1 VPGAAGMAGCAGT
14 AQSGVPG
21 GADLAGFPAG
31 APGAAGAPGTPAG
44 VAGAA
49 PGWVDVTQSGAPAG
63 AGFPGLA
70 GAAPGVPGAP
80 GAPGVPGAPGAPG
93 AIFLLSSASSALMRC
108 SIASNFLMTSSADA
122 VDGAEPGGD
131 AVCADEGCDEGGCDP
146 EGCVAEGCDEDGCDE
161 EGCDKGF
168 CAAFGDE
175 GCEPGVA
182 APGGVVAPGAGGF
195 TPSCANAV
203 PPPVTAVASRSAASL
218 VRWLFAR
225 WLFGK
230 YAPRSSAITGVPG
243 PTSRATIPER
253 SIDNGPRSLRV
264 LKPPIS
270 PVPAS
275 FSAGTPR
282 PNARR
287 SRVRGIDQTWG
298 KLNTVTS
305 RIDLK
310 APEYQGFLLF

>member
-1 VPGAAGMAGCAGT
+1 MKAAMK
-14 AQSGVPG
+14 
-21 GADLAGFPAG
+21 
-31 APGAAGAPGTPAG
+31 AA
-44 VAGAA
+44 
-49 PGWVDVTQSGAPAG
+49 VTRR
-63 AGFPGLA
+63 
-70 GAAPGVPGAP
+70 V
-80 GAPGVPGAPGAPG
+80 
-93 AIFLLSSASSALMRC
+93 ASS
-108 SIASNFLMTSSADA
+108 
-122 VDGAEPGGD
+122 
-131 AVCADEGCDEGGCDP
+131 
-146 EGCVAEGCDEDGCDE
+146 EGCDEDGCDE

-182 APGGVVAPGAGGF
+182 APGAGGF

-218 VRWLFAR
+218 VLRLFVR
-225 WLFGK
+225 WLFGEH
-230 YAPRSSAITGVPG
+230 APRSSAISAVPG
-243 PTSRATIPER
+243 PTGRAIFPER

-287 SRVRGIDQTWG
+287 SRVRGIDQAWG
-298 KLNTVTS
+298 KLNTVPS
-305 RIDLK
+305 RISLK
-310 APEYQGFLLF
+310 ASDTKGFYYSNWTSSNLFHCN

>member
-1 VPGAAGMAGCAGT
+1 
-14 AQSGVPG
+14 
-21 GADLAGFPAG
+21 
-31 APGAAGAPGTPAG
+31 
-44 VAGAA
+44 
-49 PGWVDVTQSGAPAG
+49 
-63 AGFPGLA
+63 
-70 GAAPGVPGAP
+70 
-80 GAPGVPGAPGAPG
+80 
-93 AIFLLSSASSALMRC
+93 MRC
-108 SIASNFLMTSSADA
+108 SIASNFLATSSADA

-131 AVCADEGCDEGGCDP
+131 EVCAD
-146 EGCVAEGCDEDGCDE
+146 EGCDEDGCDE
-161 EGCDKGF
+161 GGCDGCDPEGCDAEGCDEGV

-182 APGGVVAPGAGGF
+182 APGGF

-203 PPPVTAVASRSAASL
+203 PPPVIAVASRSAAI
-218 VRWLFAR
+218 RAR
-225 WLFGK
+225 WLRGAH
-230 YAPRSSAITGVPG
+230 APYPIATTDSWPDPAG
-243 PTSRATIPER
+243 RAHFPER
-253 SIDNGPRSLRV
+253 SIDNGPRSLRI

-310 APEYQGFLLF
+310 APEYQRFLLFKLD

>member
-1 VPGAAGMAGCAGT
+1 
-14 AQSGVPG
+14 
-21 GADLAGFPAG
+21 
-31 APGAAGAPGTPAG
+31 
-44 VAGAA
+44 
-49 PGWVDVTQSGAPAG
+49 
-63 AGFPGLA
+63 
-70 GAAPGVPGAP
+70 
-80 GAPGVPGAPGAPG
+80 
-93 AIFLLSSASSALMRC
+93 MRC
-108 SIASNFLMTSSADA
+108 SIASNFLVTSSADA
-122 VDGAEPGGD
+122 VAGVGPGGD
-131 AVCADEGCDEGGCDP
+131 GVCADEGCDEGGCDP

-161 EGCDKGF
+161 VGCDKGF

-182 APGGVVAPGAGGF
+182 APGAGGF

-203 PPPVTAVASRSAASL
+203 PPPVTAVANRSAASL
-218 VRWLFAR
+218 VRRLFVR
-225 WLFGK
+225 WLFGES
-230 YAPRSSAITGVPG
+230 APHPSAITGVPEPSG
-243 PTSRATIPER
+243 RATFPER

-310 APEYQGFLLF
+310 PSDYQGFRLF

>member
-1 VPGAAGMAGCAGT
+1 V
-14 AQSGVPG
+14 
-21 GADLAGFPAG
+21 
-31 APGAAGAPGTPAG
+31 
-44 VAGAA
+44 
-49 PGWVDVTQSGAPAG
+49 
-63 AGFPGLA
+63 
-70 GAAPGVPGAP
+70 
-80 GAPGVPGAPGAPG
+80 PG

-108 SIASNFLMTSSADA
+108 SIASNFLVTSSADA
-122 VDGAEPGGD
+122 MDGVEPGGD
-131 AVCADEGCDEGGCDP
+131 EVCADEGCDEGGCDP
-146 EGCVAEGCDEDGCDE
+146 EGCVAEGCDG

-182 APGGVVAPGAGGF
+182 APGARGF

-218 VRWLFAR
+218 AR
-225 WLFGK
+225 WLSVRWPFGE

-243 PTSRATIPER
+243 PTGRATFSER
-253 SIDNGPRSLRV
+253 FVDNGPRSLRV

-287 SRVRGIDQTWG
+287 SRVRGINQSWG

-310 APEYQGFLLF
+310 AFDYQGFWLF

>member
-1 VPGAAGMAGCAGT
+1 V
-14 AQSGVPG
+14 
-21 GADLAGFPAG
+21 
-31 APGAAGAPGTPAG
+31 
-44 VAGAA
+44 
-49 PGWVDVTQSGAPAG
+49 
-63 AGFPGLA
+63 
-70 GAAPGVPGAP
+70 
-80 GAPGVPGAPGAPG
+80 PG

-108 SIASNFLMTSSADA
+108 SIASNFLVTSSADA
-122 VDGAEPGGD
+122 MDGVEPGGD
-131 AVCADEGCDEGGCDP
+131 EVCADEGCDEGGCDP
-146 EGCVAEGCDEDGCDE
+146 EGCVAEGCDGEGCDG

-182 APGGVVAPGAGGF
+182 APGARGF

-218 VRWLFAR
+218 ARWLSVRWLSVQ
-225 WLFGK
+225 WLFGE

-243 PTSRATIPER
+243 PTGRATFSGR
-253 SIDNGPRSLRV
+253 SVDNGPRSLRV

-310 APEYQGFLLF
+310 ASDYQGF